1 MIRQDSLVAADDQ
14 SDAESK
20 TCEKSSDVHRRT
32 SSKTPPRTLIYH
44 TGGLNGWSRVA
55 VLLAVLLA
63 GCSEGV
69 KFVQETD
76 TGGVVVYPY
85 KGDNSL
91 VSTFRGEA
99 LDLMQRKCPKGY
111 NVLKEGQTTGLRR
124 IHDNVGG
131 SEAIEIKRWAIKFQ
145 CK

>member
-1 MIRQDSLVAADDQ
+1 MHHYYD
-14 SDAESK
+14 
-20 TCEKSSDVHRRT
+20 T
-32 SSKTPPRTLIYH
+32 SH
-44 TGGLNGWSRVA
+44 LNGWSRV
-55 VLLAVLLA
+55 VILCAVLLA

-76 TGGVVVYPY
+76 AGGVVVYPY

-99 LDLMQRKCPKGY
+99 LDLMQKKCPKGY
-111 NVLKEGQTTGLRR
+111 TVLKEGQTTSLRR
-124 IHDNVGG
+124 VHENAGG
-131 SEAIEIKRWAIKFQ
+131 SEAIELKRWAIKFQ

>member
-1 MIRQDSLVAADDQ
+1 MIRRDSLVAADDQ

-32 SSKTPPRTLIYH
+32 SNGSREEVHYYD

-55 VLLAVLLA
+55 GLLVVLLA

-76 TGGVVVYPY
+76 AGGVVVYPY

-99 LDLMQRKCPKGY
+99 LDLMQHKCPKGY